1 MRQEK
6 GNSKEVSEKFE
17 KYIDFWNTF
26 DLNVENFFFF
36 KFETIKERERWESS
50 ILNLFNKTN
59 SHWLF
64 QII

>member
-36 KFETIKERERWESS
+36 KFETIKEIRWESS